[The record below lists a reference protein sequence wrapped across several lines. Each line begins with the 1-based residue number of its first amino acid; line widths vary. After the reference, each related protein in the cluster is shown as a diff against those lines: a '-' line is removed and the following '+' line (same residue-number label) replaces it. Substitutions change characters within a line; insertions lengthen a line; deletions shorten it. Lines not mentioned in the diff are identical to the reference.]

1 MAIKHGS
8 KVDKSFSASSMTDL
22 MFLLL
27 LFLLIATTLINPN
40 ALKLMLPKSSN
51 QLKDKAMTTVSI
63 QDAGHGKYRYYV
75 ELQEVGSI
83 EGVERALKTR
93 LDGQK
98 DATVSLHCD
107 ETVAVG
113 ETVKVMNIAK
123 DNNYKLILATA
134 VYALLLIGSFAL
146 VSFDFRQI
154 HDKPGDTITID
165 FTEPP
170 APEPPKPRVRTAT
183 EPRVHDRTAPVEQT
197 AQVSGKDETTQTPNP
212 RALFNMNKGGADE
225 PDNAGNPRAPEGED
239 KASGTGPGLNP
250 DGLDQLD
257 QGLQGRGL
265 VGDLP
270 KPSYPGSKSGKV
282 IVRVTVDAS
291 GRVTSAAYEPKGST
305 TDAAELVEAAKAAAR
320 KARFTESRAAVQGG
334 TITYVFRME

>member
-1 MAIKHGS
+1 MYYY
-8 KVDKSFSASSMTDL
+8 DPNNR
-22 MFLLL
+22 
-27 LFLLIATTLINPN
+27 NP
-40 ALKLMLPKSSN
+40 
-51 QLKDKAMTTVSI
+51 
-63 QDAGHGKYRYYV
+63 R
-75 ELQEVGSI
+75 
-83 EGVERALKTR
+83 RW
-93 LDGQK
+93 
-98 DATVSLHCD
+98 ATV
-107 ETVAVG
+107 
-113 ETVKVMNIAK
+113 
-123 DNNYKLILATA
+123 ATA

-239 KASGTGPGLNP
+239 RASGTGPGLNP

-270 KPSYPGSKSGKV
+270 KPSYPGS
-282 IVRVTVDAS
+282 
-291 GRVTSAAYEPKGST
+291 
-305 TDAAELVEAAKAAAR
+305 
-320 KARFTESRAAVQGG
+320 
-334 TITYVFRME
+334 